1 MSGGDK
7 TSHKR
12 DINSTTEQVYGWENL
27 VALTTSSQC
36 KHTTGYWIQ
45 APRTREKMNAGST
58 RAQKRPQ
65 QRAFDFHHFCMG
77 QARTKYN
84 PQKKL
89 DSGSSD
95 THFGWVLP
103 VLDEKGWDWCPS
115 IFSWCPFQYK
125 PNILFAS
132 PKPKTV
138 TYRRRLMEKSQT

>member
-1 MSGGDK
+1 MSRGDK

-84 PQKKL
+84 PQKEL
-89 DSGSSD
+89 DGGVQTRTSVEFYLLWMKKAGTD
-95 THFGWVLP
+95 VWLGC
-103 VLDEKGWDWCPS
+103 KCA
-115 IFSWCPFQYK
+115 FQSK

-138 TYRRRLMEKSQT
+138 TYRWRLMEKSQK